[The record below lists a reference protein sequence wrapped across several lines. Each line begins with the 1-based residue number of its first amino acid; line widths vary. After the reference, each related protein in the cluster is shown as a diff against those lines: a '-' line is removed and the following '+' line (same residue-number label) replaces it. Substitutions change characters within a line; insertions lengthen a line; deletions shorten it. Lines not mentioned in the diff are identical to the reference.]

1 MASGSSS
8 SSVTTSSTIHS
19 RPLCVLLVSL
29 CNTLWLWPLACCTW
43 ELLRNPS
50 ALHASLYCIQGGL
63 HHRIQDVGVHVHP
76 HVATHHAPRACT
88 RVSTPR
94 RSRPETLGLDPDPYP
109 PILHSIY
116 WLTLNTPVHQCTQWS
131 PLLHT
136 STPVVQRTQYCTP
149 HHTACHAE
157 WRKSR
162 YPEVR

>member
-1 MASGSSS
+1 MIH
-8 SSVTTSSTIHS
+8 TIGT
-19 RPLCVLLVSL
+19 CVILVSTCTCTMAMAMGIL
-29 CNTLWLWPLACCTW
+29 YLGTTTEPISSPCIPL
-43 ELLRNPS
+43 
-50 ALHASLYCIQGGL
+50 LHTGWAPPPYPRCGSTCISSRS
-63 HHRIQDVGVHVHP
+63 HSP
-76 HVATHHAPRACT
+76 CSRACT

-109 PILHSIY
+109 PILHSTY

-162 YPEVR
+162 YPK